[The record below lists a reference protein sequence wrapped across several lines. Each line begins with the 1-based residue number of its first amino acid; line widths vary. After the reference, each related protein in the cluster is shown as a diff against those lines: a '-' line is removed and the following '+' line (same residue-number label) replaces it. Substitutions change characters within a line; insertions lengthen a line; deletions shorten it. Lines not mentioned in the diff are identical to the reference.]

1 MNHTMN
7 GAQRFT
13 IRFSG
18 VVALLSGWAF
28 AMPAQAHF
36 GNAGDCSPQ
45 ANLNV
50 SIAPITLQGNVQIG
64 QALGAANGYNFDSG
78 NGYVMRLSL
87 IHI

>member
-7 GAQRFT
+7 GVQRFT

-50 SIAPITLQGNVQIG
+50 SIAPITLQ
-64 QALGAANGYNFDSG
+64 ATYRSG
-78 NGYVMRLSL
+78 RPWARQTATTSIVAMAM
-87 IHI
+87 